1 MKKRVTLILLVF
13 AFTICCN
20 SHGIASAK
28 KIMAHYMPW
37 YQSQPVSGFWGW
49 HWTMGGYF
57 SPPTTYASHYHP
69 LFGPYDSNDPH
80 VLASQA
86 LLMKF
91 AGIDGMIADWYGIA
105 NFWDY
110 GLIRDA
116 TNSFIP
122 YIKDANLE
130 FSICYEDAT
139 VGNMLNNG
147 YFTPATRAMAV
158 AHGQTVMQ
166 WLQTNYFTDPSYLK
180 IDNRPVLLCFG
191 PQFFTDAE
199 WTTLFSVLNPKPHF
213 FTLKYSAFVAY
224 PTKTG
229 EFDWPSPQVGTTPAS
244 PTPTTQVISDINDF
258 YIRAASQH
266 WGRYWEHFI
275 AGAFSR
281 FHDIYA
287 EAGGSSY
294 GYIDANGSYG
304 AYGTSTYHYTL
315 ERALQSSAD
324 IVQLVTWNDY
334 GEGTIIEPT
343 VEDGYLYLEMTQQL
357 RKEYVDAN
365 FPYVAADLRLP
376 VRLYTLRKANLGN
389 PAVMAH
395 LATVE
400 DYLFAN
406 NLSGAKELLDQIECS
421 ALHVFTSAWLSAPGD
436 DNWNPAC
443 DFSLPPDNII
453 NFFDFAVFAENWLTE
468 TL

>member
-1 MKKRVTLILLVF
+1 
-13 AFTICCN
+13 
-20 SHGIASAK
+20 
-28 KIMAHYMPW
+28 
-37 YQSQPVSGFWGW
+37 
-49 HWTMGGYF
+49 
-57 SPPTTYASHYHP
+57 
-69 LFGPYDSNDPH
+69 
-80 VLASQA
+80 
-86 LLMKF
+86 
-91 AGIDGMIADWYGIA
+91 
-105 NFWDY
+105 
-110 GLIRDA
+110 
-116 TNSFIP
+116 
-122 YIKDANLE
+122 
-130 FSICYEDAT
+130 
-139 VGNMLNNG
+139 
-147 YFTPATRAMAV
+147 
-158 AHGQTVMQ
+158 
-166 WLQTNYFTDPSYLK
+166 
-180 IDNRPVLLCFG
+180 
-191 PQFFTDAE
+191 
-199 WTTLFSVLNPKPHF
+199 
-213 FTLKYSAFVAY
+213 VAY